1 MGRFARSVMAR
12 ATGSTV
18 ALSRLWPGR
27 TDRLIIAPH
36 DLRTADA
43 TRAAEIYAGRF
54 VFAGKIVTCHGRSI
68 FDLEP
73 PSEDWEVALLGFGW
87 LRHLRA
93 ADTALTRANARSLVD
108 DWISNPTRKRPLERR
123 ADVMARRVISLLS
136 QAPLVLGDTDGKFYR
151 RYLRGLTREI
161 RYLRYAM
168 LDITDGVPRL
178 QVLVALCYASLCL
191 ANQAKHIR
199 GATQK
204 TVGRIAAADPARWR
218 THLAQSRRAGR
229 IAVRPACRCGRPL
242 PRATS
247 RRRRRCSTPSTA

>member
-1 MGRFARSVMAR
+1 MSVAHRRRISTLIMGRFARNMMAR
-12 ATGSTV
+12 ASGGSV
-18 ALSRLWPGR
+18 AVSRLWPGR

-108 DWISNPTRKRPLERR
+108 DWISNQGHKRPVSRR
-123 ADVMARRVISLLS
+123 ADVAARRVISLLS

-151 RYLRGLTREI
+151 RYLRGLAAPI
-161 RYLRYAM
+161 
-168 LDITDGVPRL
+168 
-178 QVLVALCYASLCL
+178 ASSSRRTICVRQTLP
-191 ANQAKHIR
+191 APPKSMP
-199 GATQK
+199 
-204 TVGRIAAADPARWR
+204 ADSFSPARSSHATAAR
-218 THLAQSRRAGR
+218 SSNSNRHPT
-229 IAVRPACRCGRPL
+229 IGRPRSSVSAGFGTCARPI
-242 PRATS
+242 PR
-247 RRRRRCSTPSTA
+247 